1 MNEAKKEL
9 IENLKIAIIYGEKM
23 VDGENKDGIMER
35 IYKDE
40 DDTAH
45 YFYMKEF
52 LETHFKEEDLL
63 NSQHDVNSIFYEIQ
77 KMGHI
82 VFAENTSTPK
92 YKSGLFYMPKSIS
105 DKQKQTLKI
114 MQKQLVDEDYN
125 IVKLLNLHRDEEGV
139 LLGNQI
145 QGKANILDNLTRDE
159 ELEK

>member
-52 LETHFKEEDLL
+52 LETKKKT
-63 NSQHDVNSIFYEIQ
+63 Y
-77 KMGHI
+77 
-82 VFAENTSTPK
+82 
-92 YKSGLFYMPKSIS
+92 
-105 DKQKQTLKI
+105 
-114 MQKQLVDEDYN
+114 
-125 IVKLLNLHRDEEGV
+125 
-139 LLGNQI
+139 
-145 QGKANILDNLTRDE
+145 
-159 ELEK
+159 